1 MTGGLALAEI
11 DVVVTEARTVATDVV
26 LIELRAADG
35 SELPVWEP
43 GAHLD
48 VVVQPGVE
56 RQYSLCGDPGDRTRY
71 RVAVLREPDG
81 RGGSEHLHTHVAA
94 GSALRVRGPLNHFAL
109 VPPTASSRYAFIAG
123 GIGITP
129 LLPMIRAAEAA
140 GASWTLAYAGRSLER
155 MPFVDELVELYGSR
169 VSVFTSAPVP
179 VQVAGDGPAD
189 DAAVESTANRL
200 DLGSVDGG
208 SASDPVSVYC
218 CGPSRML
225 AELEQ
230 RAHDAGWPA
239 GTLHLERFEAREVT
253 EPVRHESFEVE
264 LELSGMTLEVPPD
277 RSILDVVE
285 EAGVLVL
292 SSCREGTCG
301 TCETPV
307 ISGEVDHRDSVLTPD
322 EQESNEVMMIC
333 VSRAACPRLVLEL

>member
-1 MTGGLALAEI
+1 MSAAASAGSGASALAEI
-11 DVVVTEARTVATDVV
+11 DAVVASASVIAEDVV
-26 LIELRAADG
+26 LLELRAVDG
-35 SELPVWEP
+35 SLLPAWTP

-56 RQYSLCGDPGDRTRY
+56 RQYSLCGDPADRSRY
-71 RVAVLREPDG
+71 LVAVLREPDG
-81 RGGSEHLHTHVAA
+81 RGGSEHLHAHITA
-94 GSALRVRGPLNHFAL
+94 GSALRLRGPLNHFAL
-109 VPPTASSRYAFIAG
+109 VPPTPSTRYRFIAG

-129 LLPMIRAAEAA
+129 ILPMIRAAEAA
-140 GASWTLAYAGRSLER
+140 GASWTLDYAGRSLER
-155 MPFVDELVELYGSR
+155 MPFVDELVREYGDR
-169 VSVFTSAPVP
+169 VTVHTPD
-179 VQVAGDGPAD
+179 AGR
-189 DAAVESTANRL
+189 RL
-200 DLGSVDGG
+200 DLSVLD
-208 SASDPVSVYC
+208 AEDALVYC
-218 CGPSRML
+218 CGPARML
-225 AELEQ
+225 TALEA
-230 RAHDAGWPA
+230 RATEAGWPS

-264 LELSGMTLEVPPD
+264 LELTGVTLEVPPD

-307 ISGEVDHRDSVLTPD
+307 VSGEVDHRDSVLTPD
-322 EQESNEVMMIC
+322 EQEANEVMMIC

>member
-1 MTGGLALAEI
+1 MSAGALREI
-11 DVVVTEARTVATDVV
+11 DAVVASAKRVADDVV
-26 LIELRAADG
+26 LLELRAADG
-35 SELPVWEP
+35 ALLPAWEP

-48 VVVQPGVE
+48 VLVQPGVE
-56 RQYSLCGDPGDRTRY
+56 RQYSLCGDPADRSRY
-71 RVAVLREPDG
+71 QVAVLREPDG
-81 RGGSEHLHTHVAA
+81 RGGSEHVHAHIAEGSVLHI
-94 GSALRVRGPLNHFAL
+94 RGPLNHFAL
-109 VPPTASSRYAFIAG
+109 EPVTAASRLAFVAG

-140 GASWTLAYAGRSLER
+140 GSAWTLDYAGRALER
-155 MPFVDELVELYGSR
+155 MPFVDELVRHYGPRVRVHVPSGPGASR
-169 VSVFTSAPVP
+169 FDVGSLSSAVR
-179 VQVAGDGPAD
+179 AD
-189 DAAVESTANRL
+189 DAEGPLAVYS
-200 DLGSVDGG
+200 
-208 SASDPVSVYC
+208 
-218 CGPSRML
+218 CGPARML
-225 AELEQ
+225 AALEQ
-230 RAHDAGWPA
+230 ESRDAGWPA

-253 EPVRHESFEVE
+253 EPVRHEAFEVE
-264 LELSGMTLEVPPD
+264 LELSGLTLTVPPD

-307 ISGEVDHRDSVLTPD
+307 VSGEVDHRDSVLTPD